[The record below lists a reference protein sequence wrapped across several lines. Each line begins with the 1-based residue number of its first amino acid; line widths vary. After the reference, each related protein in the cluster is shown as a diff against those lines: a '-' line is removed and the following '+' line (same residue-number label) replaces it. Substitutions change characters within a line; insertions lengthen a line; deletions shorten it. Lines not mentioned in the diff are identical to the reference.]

1 MQFKQTLLL
10 LFTDLAYVNTLL
22 LVYPLVPH
30 HLWYSTLYL
39 TLWGWEVELG
49 MVFARHMGLDSICYV
64 LSFID
69 CFYFGLMSSER
80 KHPFYYIGL
89 GLFLES
95 SPMSGSVI

>member
-1 MQFKQTLLL
+1 MVQ
-10 LFTDLAYVNTLL
+10 YI
-22 LVYPLVPH
+22 VPDFMGVGSGVRDGV
-30 HLWYSTLYL
+30 L
-39 TLWGWEVELG
+39 
-49 MVFARHMGLDSICYV
+49 RHMGLDSICYM